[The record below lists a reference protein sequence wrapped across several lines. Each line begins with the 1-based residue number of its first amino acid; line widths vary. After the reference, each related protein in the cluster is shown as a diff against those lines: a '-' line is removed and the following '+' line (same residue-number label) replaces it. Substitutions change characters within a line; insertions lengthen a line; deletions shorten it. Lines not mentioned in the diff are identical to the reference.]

1 MKSRLYSGDMALR
14 RTYEENVCPIARS
27 LEVIGER
34 WTLLIIR
41 DAFYGVR
48 RFSDFRTHL
57 GIPPAVLTER
67 LKLLVDEEI
76 MTTELADSGREEYL
90 LTKKGERL
98 WPTVW
103 SLMSWGNEYYIEK
116 GLRRPIVHTGCG
128 GRLEASGR
136 CDRCDEL
143 VEPRD
148 LEVHPRRLQAS
159 VQREDRVSRL
169 LAKPHRLIEPL
180 TSPT

>member
-1 MKSRLYSGDMALR
+1 MYHRDMALR
-14 RTYEENVCPIARS
+14 RTYQENICPVARS

-67 LKLLVDEEI
+67 LKLLTDEGV
-76 MTTELADSGREEYL
+76 MTSALAPSGREEYV

-98 WPTVW
+98 WPTLW
-103 SLMSWGNEYYIEK
+103 SLMNWGDDYYVDK

-128 GRLEASGR
+128 GRLKRSGS
-136 CDRCDEL
+136 CDRCDEFL
-143 VEPRD
+143 GPKD
-148 LEVHPRRLQAS
+148 LEVHPRAQQAG
-159 VQREDRVSRL
+159 VQRDDRVSML
-169 LAKPHRLIEPL
+169 LAEPHRLLEPL
-180 TSPT
+180 RSDVV

>member
-1 MKSRLYSGDMALR
+1 MALR

-48 RFSDFRTHL
+48 RFSDFRAHL

-67 LKLLVDEEI
+67 LKRLVDEEI
-76 MTTELADSGREEYL
+76 MSTELAESGREEYL

-103 SLMSWGNEYYIEK
+103 SLMSWGNEYYMEK
-116 GLRRPIVHTGCG
+116 GLRRPIVHIDCG
-128 GRLEASGR
+128 GRLGPSGH
-136 CDRCDEL
+136 CGRCDEL
-143 VEPRD
+143 VGPRD
-148 LEVHPRRLQAS
+148 LEVHPRRQQAH
-159 VQREDRVSRL
+159 VQRKDRVSRM
-169 LAKPHRLIEPL
+169 LAKPHRLIDPL
-180 TSPT
+180 TDRA